1 MRLDT
6 PDHLQISFDLASKG
20 KLEDRRRTPG
30 SFTSKLRWI
39 IKVATEF
46 REIVFKI

>member
-30 SFTSKLRWI
+30 SFTSKLI
-39 IKVATEF
+39 LKVATEF